1 MAYTNIDDPSAH
13 FQAKAYTGNGDSS
26 DDTNALTNDGNSDLK
41 PDLTWF
47 KRRDYDNQHLLFDS
61 TRGVTKYLT
70 SDRNDAEGTIAD
82 RLVSF
87 NTDGF
92 TVKSSSGAVN
102 QHDEPF
108 ICWQWKANGGT
119 TSTNNDGNHSSV
131 VQANQDAGF
140 SIITY
145 TGTGNTSTTIGHG
158 LGVTPD
164 LIIFKRRDAGTNNWD
179 VQIKGE
185 ARTTLNTD
193 GTEATNVLCTFT
205 STTTTLGSS
214 VSGEKNTNTA
224 TYVAYAFASKQGYS
238 KIGRYVGT
246 SNADGPFV
254 YTGFKPAFILIKG
267 NSNYKYW
274 YIFDNKLDPIN
285 QVDTG
290 ISPSNVFAE
299 NTNTNIGIDFLSNG
313 FKLRNSATTT
323 NESGTNTLYMAF
335 AENPFTTSTGIPTTA
350 R

>member
-1 MAYTNIDDPSAH
+1 MGAYTDIDDPSAH
-13 FQAKAYTGNGDSS
+13 FQATAYTGNGDSS
-26 DDTNALTNDGNSDLK
+26 DDTNAITNGGNSDLK

-61 TRGVTKYLT
+61 TRGVTKYIT
-70 SDRNDAEGTIAD
+70 TDRVDAEGTIAD

-87 NTDGF
+87 DTNGF
-92 TVKSSSGAVN
+92 TVKSSSGAIN

-119 TSTNNDGNHSSV
+119 TSTNTDGSTNTT
-131 VQANQDAGF
+131 VQANTDAGF
-140 SIITY
+140 SIVTFTTDGGNETY
-145 TGTGNTSTTIGHG
+145 GHG
-158 LGVTPD
+158 LGVKPD
-164 LIIFKRRDAGTNNWD
+164 VVLVKSRSGAGTWIFTTD
-179 VQIKGE
+179 VFDGSVDYII
-185 ARTTLNTD
+185 LNTD
-193 GTEATNVLCTFT
+193 GTKGNLSYGAFT
-205 STTTTLGSS
+205 SSTFQYNDNNAITQI
-214 VSGEKNTNTA
+214 
-224 TYVAYAFASKQGYS
+224 AYCFAEKQGYS
-238 KIGRYVGT
+238 KIGTYVGT

-274 YIFDNKLDPIN
+274 YILDNKLDPIN

-313 FKLRNSATTT
+313 FKLRNSATTL
-323 NESGTNTLYMAF
+323 NENGTSTFFMAF
-335 AENPFTTSTGIPTTA
+335 AENPFVTSTGAPITA
-350 R
+350 N